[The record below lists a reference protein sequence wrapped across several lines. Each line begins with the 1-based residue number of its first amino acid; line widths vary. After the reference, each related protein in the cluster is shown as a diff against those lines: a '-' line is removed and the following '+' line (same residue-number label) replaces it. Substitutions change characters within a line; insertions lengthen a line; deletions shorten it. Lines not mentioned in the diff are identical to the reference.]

1 MCTRWSASLQCWLQA
16 FGWLGTWIVRKRIVL
31 DRVPHLIARAVAMF
45 APILHAQVERGR
57 VESEFEDVR
66 FGSKADIAASPTN
79 VCFTPKSGH

>member
-66 FGSKADIAASPTN
+66 FGSKAEVKTFYFD
-79 VCFTPKSGH
+79 VRFTPNSGH